1 MTAHTVWRIVGASVA
16 GTSHRARA
24 AGRQDAFASRALPD
38 GTLIL
43 AVADGAGS
51 APRSAEGA
59 TRAAEHVVHSLRR
72 MILKRCPQTDADWER
87 VIWRACLNARLSVLA
102 LARFARRPPRD
113 FATTLTCAVLTDE
126 RLIVGQVGDGLAVV
140 RDVGGVLHA
149 PVRPSRGE
157 YANETAF
164 LTMPGM
170 THALQVVVTPVRG
183 QAVAVT
189 TDGLLRLAAKI
200 PGYEPFPPFF
210 TPLFA
215 FVEGAT
221 DTARAAHALAQFLDS
236 ERVNG
241 RTDDDKTLVLATRLA
256 PAETAGAEMVAESV

>member
-1 MTAHTVWRIVGASVA
+1 MTSTPIWRIVGASVE

-24 AGRQDAFASRALPD
+24 AGCQDAFASRALPD
-38 GTLIL
+38 GTLVL

-59 TRAAEHVVHSLRR
+59 ARAAEHMVTSVRR
-72 MILKRCPQTDADWER
+72 MALKRRPVTDDDWAR
-87 VIWRACLNARLSVLA
+87 VIRRAFLNARLSVLA
-102 LARFARRPPRD
+102 VARGARRPPRD

-126 RLIVGQVGDGLAVV
+126 RLVVGQVGDGLVV
-140 RDVGGVLHA
+140 ARDGNGQLHA

-170 THALQVVVTPVRG
+170 THALQVAVTPVRG
-183 QAVAVT
+183 EAVAVM
-189 TDGLLRLAAKI
+189 TDGLLRLAAKV

-210 TPLFA
+210 APLFA
-215 FVEGAT
+215 FADSAT
-221 DTARAAHALAQFLDS
+221 DTARSVDALAQFLDS

-241 RTDDDKTLVLATRLA
+241 RTDDDKTLVLAARL
-256 PAETAGAEMVAESV
+256 PETQAAAVEMVAESV

>member
-1 MTAHTVWRIVGASVA
+1 MAATPIWRIVGASVE

-24 AGRQDAFASRALPD
+24 TGCQDAFASRALPD

-59 TRAAEHVVHSLRR
+59 VRAAEHVVTSLRR
-72 MILKRCPQTDADWER
+72 MALKRRPVTDDDWAR
-87 VIWRACLNARLSVLA
+87 VMRRAFLNARLSVLA
-102 LARFARRPPRD
+102 VARGARRPPRD

-126 RLIVGQVGDGLAVV
+126 WLVVGQVGDGLVVV
-140 RDVGGVLHA
+140 RDGAGQLHA

-170 THALQVVVTPVRG
+170 THALQVAVTPLRG
-183 QAVAVT
+183 AAIAVM
-189 TDGLLRLAAKI
+189 TDGLLRLAAKV

-210 TPLFA
+210 APLFA
-215 FVEGAT
+215 FVDSAA
-221 DTARAAHALAQFLDS
+221 DAARAAGALAQFLDS

-241 RTDDDKTLVLATRLA
+241 RTDDDKTLVLAARLPEA
-256 PAETAGAEMVAESV
+256 QAAAVEMVAESV